1 MGNRLP
7 TLFVSHGGPT
17 IVIEDT
23 PARDFLKSLGER
35 FERPRAIVIASAHY
49 ETSGPQVV
57 RDPHPG
63 MIYDFGGFPQELYE
77 MVYPA
82 PGDPG
87 LAAEVGEK
95 LAAAGF
101 QPTFADRRGYDHGTW
116 TPLILAYPEADIPV
130 VQVSV
135 DPRQDPT
142 YHYRLGQALSSL
154 RDEGVL
160 VVGSGHITH
169 NLRAFFMRGR
179 DPELDRNIAG
189 WVDAFT
195 TWMNDKLT
203 TGDRDALLDYRNQAP
218 FVRENHPTD
227 EHLMPIFFAYGA
239 AGDGARAERMID
251 WRQMGFFAY
260 DSYMFH

>member
-1 MGNRLP
+1 MGNRFP

-95 LAAAGF
+95 LTAAGF

-135 DPRQDPT
+135 DPRQNPT

-195 TWMNDKLT
+195 TWMNDKLSA
-203 TGDRDALLDYRNQAP
+203 GDRDALLDYRNQAP

-239 AGDGARAERMID
+239 AGDGAQAERMID